1 MSFLS
6 DYREFTKGLEVPPSY
21 HTFCSLVALSSLMG
35 RKVWCMKG
43 DYIRIYP
50 NLYVVLVGPPG
61 LGKNT
66 AMETTEDL
74 LHLFKIP
81 VSAEAVTREKLILDI
96 QAQERTLDFLP
107 PDDKYRVASPY
118 TVFATELSEFLGAG
132 GIGMISFL
140 TDIYSRNLYEYR
152 TKNKG
157 SVFVRG
163 PYLNLIAGTTPD
175 WITTYLKD
183 DIISG
188 GFSRRCIFVYET
200 ARYGSNPLPKITPEM
215 QGAWAK
221 VVERSQA
228 ISKLQGPFTWADDAL
243 EFFVKWYPTRLAR
256 PDPNLLGYYE
266 TKDIQLLKVAMLV
279 SLSERDDLTLRRSDL
294 VAGLDL
300 LSLVEQNLSR
310 VFQGIGRN
318 ELNSATVKVLDQLTL
333 APKMDVKMVN
343 GDIVACPSIPE
354 KQLRANLWKEV
365 QGHEFEQVVQHLI
378 DADRVGKVIK
388 RVGNDERFIL
398 FLKPAH

>member
-6 DYREFTKGLEVPPSY
+6 DYRQFTSGLEVPPSY
-21 HTFCSLVALSSLMG
+21 HTFCSLVALSALLE
-35 RKVWCMKG
+35 RKVYTYKG

-61 LGKNT
+61 IGKNT
-66 AMETTEDL
+66 AMEETEKI
-74 LHLFKIP
+74 LHHFKLP
-81 VSAEAVTREKLILDI
+81 VSAEAVTREKLIMDI
-96 QAQERTLDFLP
+96 QAQESVLSHVP
-107 PDDKYRVASPY
+107 PTDRYRFASPY
-118 TVFATELSEFLGAG
+118 TIFATELSEFLGAG

-157 SVFVRG
+157 SVFVNG
-163 PYLNLIAGTTPD
+163 PYLNVIAGTTPD

-215 QGAWAK
+215 RAAWDRVMA
-221 VVERSQA
+221 RSEA
-228 ISKLQGPFTWADDAL
+228 IRKLQGPFKWTDEATK
-243 EFFVKWYPTRLAR
+243 FFVTWYPERLAR
-256 PDPNLLGYYE
+256 PDPNLVGYYE

-279 SLSERDDLTLRRSDL
+279 ALSEGDEL
-294 VAGLDL
+294 VLDRHHLIAGLEL
-300 LSLVEQNLSR
+300 LSLVETNLSR

-318 ELNSATVKVLDQLTL
+318 ELNHAAVKVLDQLAN
-333 APKMDVKMVN
+333 APTETVAGFDEPMHAMPLKRLKAFLFK
-343 GDIVACPSIPE
+343 DIQGFE
-354 KQLRANLWKEV
+354 FDEV
-365 QGHEFEQVVQHLI
+365 MKHLV
-378 DADRVGKVIK
+378 DTDKVILANK
-388 RVGNDERFIL
+388 TVAGEARSFVILKGRV
-398 FLKPAH
+398 